1 MNIDFLKDRPL
12 VANVSGGKDST
23 AMILMLME
31 LNLDFE
37 AVFCDTGWEHEQ
49 TYEYLDYLE
58 KVVLKKEIKRLRN
71 EKYFKTKN
79 RGGYEELVLNK
90 IFFPS
95 NVIRTCTLELKVAP
109 QLDYMDEVRAKYKKK
124 PVSAVG
130 IRKEES
136 QARSTLGE
144 FEEKDESTI
153 WRPLIDWKFADV
165 VAIHKRFNVAP
176 NPLYTRGFSRVGC
189 FPCIFARKSEIKHAY
204 QESPERF
211 DRIRKLEIEVK
222 ELAKEKGRK
231 DATYSFF
238 KRGNVD
244 DVLDWAL
251 KNENQME
258 LFEEEY
264 LSGCLTWGLCD
275 SGLSKK
281 VINEL
286 DYESLSKE
294 DK

>member
-1 MNIDFLKDRPL
+1 
-12 VANVSGGKDST
+12 
-23 AMILMLME
+23 
-31 LNLDFE
+31 
-37 AVFCDTGWEHEQ
+37 
-49 TYEYLDYLE
+49 
-58 KVVLKKEIKRLRN
+58 
-71 EKYFKTKN
+71 
-79 RGGYEELVLNK
+79 
-90 IFFPS
+90 
-95 NVIRTCTLELKVAP
+95 
-109 QLDYMDEVRAKYKKK
+109 MDDVRAKYKKK

-136 QARSTLGE
+136 QARSKLGA

-153 WRPLIDWKFADV
+153 WRPLIEWTVDDV
-165 VAIHKRFNVAP
+165 IAIHKRFNVAP

-204 QESPERF
+204 HESPERF
-211 DRIRKLEIEVK
+211 ERIRQLETEVK
-222 ELAKEKGRK
+222 ELAKQKGRK
-231 DATYSFF
+231 DAVYSFF

-244 DVLDWAL
+244 EVLDWAL
-251 KNENQME
+251 KNDDQLE